1 LSLAQGPLT
10 LFAAWAVL
18 GLAMGGGLCEAA
30 FARLVRLQGSAAR
43 SAITGI
49 TLIAG
54 LASTVGRPLTAWMET
69 QIGWRG
75 ACLVSGP
82 ACTCCWACR

>member
-1 LSLAQGPLT
+1 LRGGFCQAG
-10 LFAAWAVL
+10 AA
-18 GLAMGGGLCEAA
+18 
-30 FARLVRLQGSAAR
+30 ARLGGAQC
-43 SAITGI
+43 ITGI